1 MFVKP
6 IKGLVKKKK
15 KKKKQKTKENQT
27 NMKVGLGD
35 DPNIT
40 SICPDTSP
48 DQLLLFSPGDG
59 GRVLVLCWC
68 HP

>member
-1 MFVKP
+1 
-6 IKGLVKKKK
+6 
-15 KKKKQKTKENQT
+15 
-27 NMKVGLGD
+27 MKVGLGD